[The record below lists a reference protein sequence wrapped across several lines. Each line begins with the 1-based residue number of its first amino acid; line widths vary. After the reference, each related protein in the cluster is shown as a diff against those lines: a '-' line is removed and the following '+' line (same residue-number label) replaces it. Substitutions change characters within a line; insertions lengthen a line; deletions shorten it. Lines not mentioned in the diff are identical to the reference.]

1 MAIWVNCRDLVTLMK
16 RKITLVKNCCL
27 EMNGCHIKYDL
38 DIIALGSYDVFIGMD
53 WIELHHA
60 ILDCCNKSMMCLD
73 EDGKN
78 I

>member
-27 EMNGCHIKYDL
+27 ETNGCHIKYDL
-38 DIIALGSYDVFIGMD
+38 DIITLGSYDMFIGMD

-60 ILDCCNKSMMCLD
+60 ILDCHNKSMMCLD
-73 EDGKN
+73 EDGK
-78 I
+78 II